1 MRSFLTKTTT
11 TTKLLVD
18 DDVFLSSS
26 LSSLPRSFCAALL
39 LLLSMLTL
47 MPSSAATARTTTG
60 CSFAV
65 VCVSVYQCVFILFV
79 CVEPSLFLGRG
90 NPKCRRVAETN
101 VFFEFSS
108 KVARCAFSCFLEQ
121 KKRSQKRR
129 RCWGCDNEFE
139 IQHSSSSLLHTVRYI
154 SLLKTHTHYIY
165 IHTNRGCRRCL

>member
-65 VCVSVYQCVFILFV
+65 VCVSVCFYSFCLCGTRTRSAFHQALFGWGNV
-79 CVEPSLFLGRG
+79 ARRTFFL
-90 NPKCRRVAETN
+90 N
-101 VFFEFSS
+101 FES
-108 KVARCAFSCFLEQ
+108 KVAKVRFFLLSEQ
-121 KKRSQKRR
+121 KKSSVTEKTALLGRSVTTSSKFNIPRR
-129 RCWGCDNEFE
+129 
-139 IQHSSSSLLHTVRYI
+139 HYYTRYGI
-154 SLLKTHTHYIY
+154 
-165 IHTNRGCRRCL
+165 